1 MFAALI
7 IDADAEAAQ
16 QIQTALLAY
25 GFEFTITQDPSEAM
39 NLARTA
45 TPDIIFLRVELPN
58 VSGFSVCNKLR
69 RNDETKYIPLV
80 MYASG
85 VSEDVFGQHRNLK
98 THADEYL
105 KMPFP
110 PEILVAAVQTVIPL
124 GRSEF
129 GEETTGDAP
138 DDEEDGVVHGIDPVG
153 SAEILEVDVVDVEE
167 VDDDD
172 VETDEEEEE
181 EDDAE
186 APAERTNMFVDSG
199 SNELGMA
206 TEAAFDALVEFGP
219 ESFEGAFSLRESD
232 ALSTEGPTAAS
243 PAEAGSPM
251 APLLAEEQEDDDPL
265 AGFDPSPVPELEL
278 EFDEPRSTTSNLAE
292 APAPADDERFTPAP
306 VEREPPPP
314 LASFEYDALR
324 TEPTRR
330 DDPPS
335 DDLGPAPSPLEFERP
350 NTPRREREATDDL
363 RTTPPPEAKALR
375 TLVGVI
381 PPGPLPPPGVA
392 PKETL
397 PAPSEASAS
406 GSAFKSQR
414 EVIQLKTQLNA
425 KNREILT
432 LKDELEAQQRLVLDA
447 KHTQRE
453 LQAQI
458 GDLEEKLLRAEEQTI
473 NARESAETV
482 ARDHGSATQRLQQ
495 ADRRIQ
501 ELQAKVAQL
510 EPLVAQLD
518 AVRTQLT
525 ELQRSDA
532 KANADLEI
540 LRRQL
545 ESAREEQRGERETMH
560 EQVVRLREELDEA
573 RHAVEARL
581 EIERRAQQALAVAL
595 RVLDGQTPP

>member
-16 QIQTALLAY
+16 QIQTALVAY

-110 PEILVAAVQTVIPL
+110 PEILVAAVQTLIPL
-124 GRSEF
+124 ERSDTEPS
-129 GEETTGDAP
+129 GE
-138 DDEEDGVVHGIDPVG
+138 DDDVGVVEGVDPVG

-167 VDDDD
+167 VADDDLD
-172 VETDEEEEE
+172 GVPDEAEPPTPPQN
-181 EDDAE
+181 DMFADA
-186 APAERTNMFVDSG
+186 G
-199 SNELGMA
+199 STELGMA

-219 ESFEGAFSLRESD
+219 EAFEGAFALDASESSQAEIAPEHDDD
-232 ALSTEGPTAAS
+232 ASSTAS
-243 PAEAGSPM
+243 NTDAE
-251 APLLAEEQEDDDPL
+251 EDDDPL
-265 AGFDPSPVPELEL
+265 AGFDPTPLSELDL
-278 EFDEPRSTTSNLAE
+278 DEPTASPTASRSES
-292 APAPADDERFTPAP
+292 PAALDDDGFTPAP
-306 VEREPPPP
+306 TEREPPPP
-314 LASFEYDALR
+314 LAAFEYDAVPTDGGRRSESAADDVR
-324 TEPTRR
+324 TAPTE
-330 DDPPS
+330 
-335 DDLGPAPSPLEFERP
+335 LERP
-350 NTPRREREATDDL
+350 SVIRTDEG
-363 RTTPPPEAKALR
+363 RAAPQPEAKSLR
-375 TLVGVI
+375 TLVGVV
-381 PPGPLPPPGVA
+381 PPGPLPAPGMPQ
-392 PKETL
+392 PKE
-397 PAPSEASAS
+397 PALERPSG

-414 EVIQLKTQLNA
+414 EVLQLKTQLNA

-432 LKDELEAQQRLVLDA
+432 LKEELEAQQRLVLDA
-447 KHTQRE
+447 KQSQRE
-453 LQAQI
+453 LQAQL
-458 GDLEEKLLRAEEQTI
+458 GDLEEKLLRAEEQMI
-473 NARESAETV
+473 NARESAESV
-482 ARDHGSATQRLQQ
+482 ARDHGSAH
-495 ADRRIQ
+495 RRIQ
-501 ELQAKVAQL
+501 ELQARVAQL
-510 EPLVAQLD
+510 EPLAAQFEAARAQLTD
-518 AVRTQLT
+518 
-525 ELQRSDA
+525 LQRSDA

-545 ESAREEQRGERETMH
+545 ESAREEQRAERESLQ
-560 EQVVRLREELDEA
+560 EQNARLREELDEA
-573 RHAVEARL
+573 RHAIEARL